1 MAARIASNREKGKV
15 RDELAVDLSSAD
27 DSEGD
32 SGNKGLAGADRSH
45 DTALKTALRE
55 AEAEESLKKA
65 ERAANGEGGPET
77 GNPEPYK
84 TDGYSDKASR
94 RLIEEAESEKD
105 LKYAEKGPSRHSSGS
120 GGAAPA
126 NDHRKDH
133 AVKRLL
139 EESDA
144 EDSLKR
150 AEKEGDS
157 GEERAEDGALVQ
169 VHAAPPRSVSFVQ
182 VGAQVSAQAQAQAQV
197 QAQIQATM
205 QARVTA
211 TA

>member
-1 MAARIASNREKGKV
+1 MVKKIETDREKGKV
-15 RDELAVDLSSAD
+15 RDELAVDISAVD

-32 SGNKGLAGADRSH
+32 SGNKGLAGADRTH

-55 AEAEESLKKA
+55 AEAEDSLKKA
-65 ERAANGEGGPET
+65 EGAENGENGQES
-77 GNPEPYK
+77 GNPESDK
-84 TDGYSDKASR
+84 TDSYTNKASK
-94 RLIEEAESEKD
+94 RLLEEVESEKD
-105 LKYAEKGPSRHSSGS
+105 LNNAEKGPSSSHSSGS
-120 GGAAPA
+120 HGAPA

-133 AVKRLL
+133 AVKKLL

-157 GEERAEDGALVQ
+157 GDERVADGTLLQ

-182 VGAQVSAQAQAQAQV
+182 VGAQVSAQAQA
-197 QAQIQATM
+197 
-205 QARVTA
+205 
-211 TA
+211 